1 MEKYNTQGDE
11 ESMAYWEQLE
21 GFARLGV
28 QRPVE
33 LVCNNGR
40 Y

>member
-21 GFARLGV
+21 GFARLGL
-28 QRPVE
+28 QKA
-33 LVCNNGR
+33 G
-40 Y
+40 